1 MTAAALIGDQLI
13 LEEDYDENYIASEQ
27 EIQEY
32 AKEIGIDPETEP
44 ELLWLAREGIVAPM
58 PQEWKPCQDVTGDIY
73 YFNFSSGQST
83 WDHPCDEHYRRL
95 VVQERER
102 AQLSAAA
109 GGSGVKKEKKE
120 KKKKKEKKEKKEKKK
135 KELLK
140 TPGALSSTLA
150 PLPSPLGSLA
160 PLRGLDVPGSGPL
173 SGSAPAPALRRSLG
187 TSGGLVPLKTSL
199 GAPRSAGASS
209 VLGSR
214 HEERVS
220 LSLSGFDDDEDDEK
234 ISDAEPSPRVSDRL
248 LKNLHLDLDALGG
261 GLQYEDSEDSGG
273 APAEERTEPEL
284 QDLALSGDH
293 SPDPPSQQDSL
304 RGRNLRL
311 SSLAGSRNPVSEDGP
326 GHVRPAP
333 EQSAQQEEA
342 EELSEAAEEVQDDV
356 QSESGEDEGGGG
368 AEEGRIEE
376 KEEAQDE
383 EADERN
389 IKEEGDEMEEEQGGS
404 EGFVESKKEA
414 EEEKE
419 SDEVEEECHE
429 CDDVGKDEGDDEV
442 SEKMQNSASQET
454 GEREENNSE
463 ADVESCIE
471 NKQDVTK
478 DGEKEEEEVQKEV
491 KKSSSEKGSDED
503 VEKSGED
510 GGSEEEEGDNSKE
523 GDENERRIDD
533 EEGQKGSE
541 EEEVE
546 FGSTRE
552 QEKEK
557 EEEETEKEKEEEET
571 EKEKEEEETEKEIEE
586 EETESGEA
594 LERCSLSQRKLT
606 ESEEEVNERSVHS
619 ERADTEGEG
628 SEVGEELEAAKPAP
642 VSESEEEVEV
652 FEDGKGR
659 VRPMLSDLRT
669 LEQKRKTLAGMT
681 KNVTDKCP
689 ALAEESEVRKNTDE
703 ASSSTD
709 VKLSEKML
717 DLNDLSGTISPLE
730 KDDKEEAEDE
740 EEKAGKTKKAEAFK
754 GSLKSAK
761 NIDRLVLHQ
770 SSPSPSLS
778 DSSHS
783 DQGVELRLKSEGL
796 GTHPGL
802 LRPETSRGRLVR
814 TSNTQREDNESP
826 LQNQESH
833 PDEELG
839 WRLRHD
845 RKRKEEEEEEEER
858 KKEERSLRESKGDKE
873 RERRKADHDSE
884 EEKEQMFMIK
894 EKRIQLLREELRGEE
909 EEEERKLKEES
920 EERLRALRQLLLSK
934 RREEEARLN
943 EESEQ
948 MLEEIRASVEGER
961 ERQQQKLRDESDVKL
976 KELRITL
983 EEERAAQREKLEA
996 QKRRDVER
1004 LEAELEEDLQAEKKR
1019 LHEEREEKLSSLKQ
1033 EVKITES
1040 RRELLGTRPEK
1051 QLAEYHRELADVLQ
1065 EVRDEV
1071 QRDHERKLEQ
1081 LREDHRR
1088 EMNSIREKYLD
1099 EETLQKERLLSS
1111 LQEDKEHLQATHAVQ
1126 LEKLRLQL
1134 NSQIQKIE
1142 LTHSRKESELQDL
1155 VDQMELRT
1163 KELKNQE
1170 AIMQTRAADLKR
1182 RRKKLG
1188 EEEDEL
1194 ESQLEA
1200 LPQLIQERDQLKDE
1214 LKRTREEKN
1223 QARELLQR
1231 AREER
1236 SEAKEEKERLRE
1248 ERDKAREERR
1258 KAKEEKERLE
1268 SKVALL
1274 QERCDHL
1281 SRRIGEIEQGEG
1293 GSASTRPGH
1302 RQDGKK
1308 AEKPEVTA
1316 PSNGRKDSSL
1326 HVEDLDDP
1334 PLSPVP
1340 DSQSS
1345 LDEFRRYIS
1354 SQGATIHK
1362 TKLFLEKASSRLMER
1377 QATLQAAQTSS
1388 SEDPDRE
1395 GGVTE
1400 ERLRHLQQ
1408 PLFEDLS
1415 RLAGERKVTFDVSES
1430 DLSSTV
1436 DPVDGTGAHPTVPD
1450 KVQEL
1455 AESLQQISGQLNSV
1469 LGALG
1474 SLAQGQSIAT
1484 SYTAFPPPLSHPHST
1499 AAPTSN
1505 ISTSAPV
1512 MPQMLSEPPWA
1523 WAPQGPAAATP
1534 LFSTPISSGL
1544 RASEDPINSR
1554 WSQIFPRAAMDSS
1567 STMRPTSA
1575 YSAYTPAS
1583 ELGRSLR
1590 TVQKSV
1596 EVDGQRLQGLIDGN
1610 KRWLEMRK
1618 KDPSIPLFTRFQPP
1632 STKSGL
1638 LQLGLDDNNQIRVY
1652 HY

>member
-1 MTAAALIGDQLI
+1 TMTAAALIGDQLI

-140 TPGALSSTLA
+140 TPG
-150 PLPSPLGSLA
+150 
-160 PLRGLDVPGSGPL
+160 
-173 SGSAPAPALRRSLG
+173 
-187 TSGGLVPLKTSL
+187 
-199 GAPRSAGASS
+199 
-209 VLGSR
+209 
-214 HEERVS
+214 
-220 LSLSGFDDDEDDEK
+220 
-234 ISDAEPSPRVSDRL
+234 VSD
-248 LKNLHLDLDALGG
+248 
-261 GLQYEDSEDSGG
+261 E
-273 APAEERTEPEL
+273 
-284 QDLALSGDH
+284 
-293 SPDPPSQQDSL
+293 SPPPPSKAQSQSFSKPPSLTCHPPFFYLPCVSARLPLCLCFGSDGLFYLFPSTKDSL

-689 ALAEESEVRKNTDE
+689 ALAEVRFGV
-703 ASSSTD
+703 ASVCSHPRIHYPT
-709 VKLSEKML
+709 
-717 DLNDLSGTISPLE
+717 P
-730 KDDKEEAEDE
+730 A
-740 EEKAGKTKKAEAFK
+740 
-754 GSLKSAK
+754 
-761 NIDRLVLHQ
+761 LVL
-770 SSPSPSLS
+770 P
-778 DSSHS
+778 
-783 DQGVELRLKSEGL
+783 GVL
-796 GTHPGL
+796 
-802 LRPETSRGRLVR
+802 
-814 TSNTQREDNESP
+814 
-826 LQNQESH
+826 
-833 PDEELG
+833 
-839 WRLRHD
+839 
-845 RKRKEEEEEEEER
+845 
-858 KKEERSLRESKGDKE
+858 
-873 RERRKADHDSE
+873 
-884 EEKEQMFMIK
+884 
-894 EKRIQLLREELRGEE
+894 
-909 EEEERKLKEES
+909 
-920 EERLRALRQLLLSK
+920 
-934 RREEEARLN
+934 
-943 EESEQ
+943 
-948 MLEEIRASVEGER
+948 
-961 ERQQQKLRDESDVKL
+961 
-976 KELRITL
+976 
-983 EEERAAQREKLEA
+983 
-996 QKRRDVER
+996 
-1004 LEAELEEDLQAEKKR
+1004 
-1019 LHEEREEKLSSLKQ
+1019 
-1033 EVKITES
+1033 
-1040 RRELLGTRPEK
+1040 
-1051 QLAEYHRELADVLQ
+1051 
-1065 EVRDEV
+1065 RDEV

-1099 EETLQKERLLSS
+1099 EVRMFI
-1111 LQEDKEHLQATHAVQ
+1111 HCFG
-1126 LEKLRLQL
+1126 
-1134 NSQIQKIE
+1134 
-1142 LTHSRKESELQDL
+1142 
-1155 VDQMELRT
+1155 
-1163 KELKNQE
+1163 ELKE
-1170 AIMQTRAADLKR
+1170 MYSGRWEMSLFIMRTGTISIQWSTSKPPHFLTRVCL
-1182 RRKKLG
+1182 
-1188 EEEDEL
+1188 
-1194 ESQLEA
+1194 QA

-1281 SRRIGEIEQGEG
+1281 SRRIGYC
-1293 GSASTRPGH
+1293 
-1302 RQDGKK
+1302 
-1308 AEKPEVTA
+1308 
-1316 PSNGRKDSSL
+1316 SL
-1326 HVEDLDDP
+1326 HEF
-1334 PLSPVP
+1334 PLAEGFDKGLSRI
-1340 DSQSS
+1340 
-1345 LDEFRRYIS
+1345 LILFN
-1354 SQGATIHK
+1354 ATIQS
-1362 TKLFLEKASSRLMER
+1362 LLVI
-1377 QATLQAAQTSS
+1377 QLQY
-1388 SEDPDRE
+1388 
-1395 GGVTE
+1395 
-1400 ERLRHLQQ
+1400 
-1408 PLFEDLS
+1408 
-1415 RLAGERKVTFDVSES
+1415 LANIDISQVLLVGYVLLAVS
-1430 DLSSTV
+1430 L
-1436 DPVDGTGAHPTVPD
+1436 GAHPTVPD

-1554 WSQIFPRAAMDSS
+1554 WSQIFPSMETDKSLS
-1567 STMRPTSA
+1567 L
-1575 YSAYTPAS
+1575 AS
-1583 ELGRSLR
+1583 DTALFLVLSLTQPFR
-1590 TVQKSV
+1590 
-1596 EVDGQRLQGLIDGN
+1596 
-1610 KRWLEMRK
+1610 
-1618 KDPSIPLFTRFQPP
+1618 PLFTRFQPP